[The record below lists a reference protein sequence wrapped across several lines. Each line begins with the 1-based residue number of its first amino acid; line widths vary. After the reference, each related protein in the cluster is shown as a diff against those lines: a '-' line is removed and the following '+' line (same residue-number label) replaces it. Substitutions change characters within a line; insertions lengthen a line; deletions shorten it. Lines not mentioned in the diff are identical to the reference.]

1 MDKKAL
7 ISLEL
12 VFFIVFLNLTTI
24 TTIPMRDFVY
34 ALPRTDI
41 SVDIAYDMITNG
53 SYPNLVILDVRN
65 KTEYDSGH
73 IYGAVWIPHTQ
84 LDARINELA
93 GHENHEIIVYC
104 KSGVRSLLASETL
117 EAHNFTKV
125 FNMLGGIT
133 EWEDSGYPVWIATVH
148 NLNTSFN
155 YDTIQAALDAPQTLD
170 GHLIFVDNG
179 TYFEHVVVNKSVSII
194 GGNVSSTIVNGNG
207 TGAVFFVNASNVTI
221 KGFRVE
227 NGTIGIKIEN
237 SNNSAVIGNHVVY
250 NVDAILLRYSNN
262 CTVNQNL
269 VENNTNRGILV
280 TNSRSF
286 TIANNRVCGSGY
298 YGINANS
305 SVSGVIRQNYVEENL
320 HDGIGLINSNSCL
333 IEGNTVINNSF
344 FGILIEFS
352 SNNNN
357 VYHNNIIANGIQASS
372 SNPTNKWDSDFEGNY
387 WSDYTGIDLNHD
399 GIGDSYYVISDDNV
413 DNYPLMG
420 IFHRFNAS
428 LRRFVNV
435 ISNSTIDSFQY
446 FQSNSTIR
454 LYVSNMTIGQTHGFC
469 RVSIP
474 YKLMNVTNIQVMI
487 NDGNIEVLNANYTLY
502 DNGTHR
508 WIYFAYSHSTRKIDI
523 IPEFPSTIM
532 LFTILIIMTISTF
545 FVKKQLL
552 KRCRHGK

>member
-24 TTIPMRDFVY
+24 PMRDFVY
-34 ALPRTDI
+34 ASPYTDI

-104 KSGVRSLLASETL
+104 KSGVRSRLASETL

-194 GGNVSSTIVNGNG
+194 GENVSSTIVNGNG
-207 TGAVFFVNASNVTI
+207 TGTVFFVNASDVTI

-250 NVDAILLRYSNN
+250 NVDAIILRYSYN
-262 CTVNQNL
+262 CTVYQNL

-280 TNSRSF
+280 TNSQNF
-286 TIANNRVCGSGY
+286 TVNSNYVYGSGY

-305 SVSGVIRQNYVEENL
+305 SVSGVIRKNYVEENL
-320 HDGIGLINSNSCL
+320 HDGIGLAMSSNSCL
-333 IEGNTVINNSF
+333 IEGNTIINNRL
-344 FGILIEFS
+344 FGILIELS

-357 VYHNNIIANGIQASS
+357 AYHNNIISNGIQTSGG
-372 SNPTNKWDSDFEGNY
+372 NPTNKWDNGFEGNY

-399 GIGDSYYVISDDNV
+399 GIGDSPYVISDDSV
-413 DNYPLMG
+413 DNHPLMG
-420 IFHRFNAS
+420 MFHSFNVS
-428 LRRFVNV
+428 LKHSVDV
-435 ISNSTIDSFQY
+435 ISNSTIDSFHY
-446 FQSNSTIR
+446 FYSNSTIR
-454 LYVSNMTIGQTHGFC
+454 LYVSNMTTGQTHGFC

-532 LFTILIIMTISTF
+532 LLTILIIMTVSTF
-545 FVKKQLL
+545 FVKKRLL
-552 KRCRHGK
+552 RRCGHG

>member
-12 VFFIVFLNLTTI
+12 VFFIVFLNLTA
-24 TTIPMRDFVY
+24 IPMRDFVY
-34 ALPRTDI
+34 ASPYTDI

-104 KSGVRSLLASETL
+104 KSGVRSRLASETL

-194 GGNVSSTIVNGNG
+194 GENVSSTIVNGNG
-207 TGAVFFVNASNVTI
+207 TGTVFFVNASDVTI

-250 NVDAILLRYSNN
+250 NVDAIILRYSYN
-262 CTVNQNL
+262 CTVYQNL

-280 TNSRSF
+280 TNSQNF
-286 TIANNRVCGSGY
+286 TVNSNYVYGSGY

-305 SVSGVIRQNYVEENL
+305 SVSGVIRKNYVEENL
-320 HDGIGLINSNSCL
+320 HDGIGLAMSSNSCL
-333 IEGNTVINNSF
+333 IEGNTIINNRL
-344 FGILIEFS
+344 FGILIELS

-357 VYHNNIIANGIQASS
+357 AYHNNIISNGIQTSS
-372 SNPTNKWDSDFEGNY
+372 SNPTNKWDNGFEGNY

-399 GIGDSYYVISDDNV
+399 GIGDSPYVISDDSM
-413 DNYPLMG
+413 DNHPLMG
-420 IFHRFNAS
+420 MFHSFNVS
-428 LRRFVNV
+428 LKHSVDV
-435 ISNSTIDSFQY
+435 ISNSTIDSFHY
-446 FQSNSTIR
+446 FYSNSTIR
-454 LYVSNMTIGQTHGFC
+454 LYVSNMTTGQTHGFC

-532 LFTILIIMTISTF
+532 LLTILIIMTVSTF
-545 FVKKQLL
+545 FVKKRLL
-552 KRCRHGK
+552 RRCGHG